1 MSTIAR
7 LLERVTA
14 TLERAEVLDRPA
26 DAGQQLTGRLKAG
39 PVKDL
44 LSGTPAGHPL
54 HPVLVTVPIGALTGA
69 VTLDV
74 LGGNEAASR
83 RLIGLSVLSA
93 VPAAAAGLSDWSETQ
108 GAERRVGVVHA
119 LLNVAGLGLLTASW
133 VARGRGSGGR
143 LLSTAGLGVIGM
155 SGWLGGHLSYALGVG
170 VDTTAFQRPPT
181 EWTDACAESEL
192 EDGSPHAV
200 TVAQTPVM
208 LLRQGGRLHV
218 LGDRCTHRGGALHEG
233 QVVDGC
239 IQCPLH
245 GSRFSLDDGAVERG
259 PATRPAPVFEVR
271 VVDGRVQVRRQE
283 VRALRT
289 NPVA

>member
-26 DAGQQLTGRLKAG
+26 DAGQQLTSRLKAG

-54 HPVLVTVPIGALTGA
+54 HPVLVTVPISALTGA

-74 LGGNEAASR
+74 LGGNAAASR
-83 RLIGLSVLSA
+83 RLIGLTVLSA
-93 VPAAAAGLSDWSETQ
+93 VPAAAAGLSDWSETR

-143 LLSTAGLGVIGM
+143 LLSTAGLGVIGV
-155 SGWLGGHLSYALGVG
+155 SGWLGGHLSYAFGVG

-200 TVAQTPVM
+200 TVAETPVM
-208 LLRQGGRLHV
+208 LLRRGGRLHA

-233 QVVDGC
+233 EVVDGC

-259 PATRPAPVFEVR
+259 PATRPAPLFEAQ

-283 VRALRT
+283 LRALRT
-289 NPVA
+289 NPVT